1 MSQAEVKRLWIK
13 LGEHGDMTE
22 DEVWPNEDS
31 EGIRPRTEFIE
42 NYYYTQH
49 SHREMSGGDAYVLE
63 SDHDRIVA
71 ELNKT
76 LKRTIDLANSVAN
89 EREETIAAQAREIE
103 ELKAEVEHAKCET
116 ADAMSGCCDCP
127 MMKSTHRQH
136 ELELAK
142 ARRVIEIAKR
152 VLHNAGLRPPDG
164 GQPTVDTIC
173 EDLNDAIMAIAAIE
187 NEKVGGG

>member
-1 MSQAEVKRLWIK
+1 MSKDEVKRYVFPV
-13 LGEHGDMTE
+13 GGVSSCE
-22 DEVWPNEDS
+22 DTS
-31 EGIRPRTEFIE
+31 HEF
-42 NYYYTQH
+42 
-49 SHREMSGGDAYVLE
+49 VLAF
-63 SDHDRIVA
+63 DHDRIVA

-103 ELKAEVEHAKCET
+103 ELKGGGARFKVAYERECKNTDLLRQDLLEAEK
-116 ADAMSGCCDCP
+116 
-127 MMKSTHRQH
+127 
-136 ELELAK
+136 ELAK
-142 ARRVIEIAKR
+142 AKMVIKIAKR